1 MTIRETLERNE
12 ERYLSPAAR
21 LARSSAGR
29 VRPEEPDATRTC
41 FMQDRDRIIHCK
53 AFRRLKHKTQ
63 VFLSPEGDHSRT
75 RLTHTLEVGQISRT
89 VAKGL
94 MLNEDLVEAMAM
106 GHDLG
111 HTPFGHAGER
121 ALNEISP
128 KGFAHNHQ
136 SLRVVDYLEKD
147 GEGLNLTREVR
158 EGILCHTGDIKP
170 STLEGQ
176 ILRYADRIAY
186 INHDID
192 DAIRAGV
199 LNRLDIPAALR
210 HTIGDSHGQ
219 RINTLVTGMIAY
231 GLRTGQIGLEPE
243 LEDAMKQ
250 LREFMFNSV
259 YYNPR
264 AKGEEVKVV
273 DIIMRLYEY
282 YIRDLDRLPRQ
293 FREIAADMDPDT
305 AVCDY
310 IAGMTDNYAVECFK
324 DAFIPKSWT
333 LK

>member
-1 MTIRETLERNE
+1 
-12 ERYLSPAAR
+12 
-21 LARSSAGR
+21 
-29 VRPEEPDATRTC
+29 
-41 FMQDRDRIIHCK
+41 
-53 AFRRLKHKTQ
+53 
-63 VFLSPEGDHSRT
+63 
-75 RLTHTLEVGQISRT
+75 
-89 VAKGL
+89 
-94 MLNEDLVEAMAM
+94 
-106 GHDLG
+106 
-111 HTPFGHAGER
+111 
-121 ALNEISP
+121 
-128 KGFAHNHQ
+128 
-136 SLRVVDYLEKD
+136 
-147 GEGLNLTREVR
+147 
-158 EGILCHTGDIKP
+158 
-170 STLEGQ
+170 
-176 ILRYADRIAY
+176 
-186 INHDID
+186 
-192 DAIRAGV
+192 
-199 LNRLDIPAALR
+199 
-210 HTIGDSHGQ
+210 
-219 RINTLVTGMIAY
+219 MIAY

-243 LEDAMKQ
+243 LEEAMKQ